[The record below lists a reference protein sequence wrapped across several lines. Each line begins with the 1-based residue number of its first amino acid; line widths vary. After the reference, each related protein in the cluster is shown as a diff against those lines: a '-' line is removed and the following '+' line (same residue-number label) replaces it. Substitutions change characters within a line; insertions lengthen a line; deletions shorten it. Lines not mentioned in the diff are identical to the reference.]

1 MPNSSNTLKLK
12 LVGKNWWIDGYING
26 ARIRQSTG
34 RAKEQEDKAKLEL
47 AKLIAEKES
56 KKERVEKKEA
66 TFNEVALNFISMS
79 KNKSVG
85 QQAGYIE
92 DLTPYIGDIRMSS
105 LGARPYPRADLDG
118 EQHVI
123 NQFIWDQAKGL
134 TRNEEGKT
142 MRREKVFRNGKHL
155 TALYK
160 KGMTVSTI
168 NKKIQFLN
176 SVATAGIERHQMM
189 DSSGWTKIR
198 EVDENEVEYFGFN
211 PEGFKLA
218 FEPEWLHTLMSFL
231 PKYLADMALF
241 SVHTGQRDAVV
252 CNLKWDWLKQEDNYY
267 FFQVPYKRM
276 KSAKKLKKDKQKYE
290 YVILNDRARDLVLSL
305 RGNGSENVFVK
316 DDGSAVEKQM
326 VTSWLTARKKTEEKF
341 PEMVDDEDGSHL
353 VDVHSFKRTFVNALD
368 NEGVEETVAH
378 KLSNHAIQ
386 GVHDKYKNMTPK
398 KRKWLYNCV
407 QQINDAY
414 NVGPKVRLHY
424 DSDLGRK
431 KSCGNASG

>member
-1 MPNSSNTLKLK
+1 MPYSRNTLKLK
-12 LVGKNWWIDGYING
+12 PVGKIWWIVGYING

-34 RAKEQEDKAKLEL
+34 RTKEQKDKAKLDL
-47 AKLIAEKES
+47 AKLIAEKEG
-56 KKERVEKKEA
+56 KKERVEAKEA

-79 KNKSVG
+79 TNKTVG

-92 DLTPYIGDIRMSS
+92 DFKPYIGNMLMSS
-105 LGARPYPRADLDG
+105 IGARPYPRADLDG

-123 NQFIWDQAKGL
+123 NQFVWDQAKGL

-142 MRREKVFRNGKHL
+142 MRREKVRRNGKPL

-176 SVATAGIERHQMM
+176 SVATAGVERHQMM

-218 FEPEWLHTLMSFL
+218 FEPQWLHTLMSFL

-252 CNLKWDWLKQEDNYY
+252 CSLKWDWLKQEDDYY
-267 FFQVPYKRM
+267 FFQVPYKMM
-276 KSAKKLKKDKQKYE
+276 KSARKLKKDKQKYE
-290 YVILNDRARDLVLSL
+290 YIILNERARDLVLSL

-316 DDGSAVEKQM
+316 EDGSAVEKQM

-341 PEMVDDEDGSHL
+341 PEMLDDEDGSHL

-424 DSDLGRK
+424 DSGLGIE
-431 KSCGNASG
+431 KSYGNASG